1 MEMPLSSHAAMTS
14 LSFPWLLGWTQA
26 RGASNIVAL
35 RPGLVVAYERNHAT
49 NDELRENGVRVK
61 EWEDSYLD
69 MLEGP
74 TA

>member
-1 MEMPLSSHAAMTS
+1 
-14 LSFPWLLGWTQA
+14 
-26 RGASNIVAL
+26 VAL

>member
-1 MEMPLSSHAAMTS
+1 MLALME
-14 LSFPWLLGWTQA
+14 QA

-61 EWEDSYLD
+61 EWDDSYLD
-69 MLEGP
+69 MLGGP
-74 TA
+74 HCSTSPLWREPA